1 MPISLHCPFCGKAIR
16 AGDDAAGK
24 WGSCP
29 SCHQKVYVP
38 NPEDEPLTLEPVDQA
53 AERER
58 ARLLNETKELQRRL
72 MREQSLPEDARGGP
86 RGAAARGGEERE
98 HAAPGVD
105 MRKMVLNYA
114 TAMAQGR
121 LEESEQFAAMIR
133 RDMKTANDVIQQII
147 ADDIPP
153 PELAAIPRPVLIGF
167 FKQLRG

>member
-38 NPEDEPLTLEPVDQA
+38 NPEDEPLSLEPIDQA

-58 ARLLNETKELQRRL
+58 ARLLAETKELQRRL
-72 MREQSLPEDARGGP
+72 MREQALPEDARGAGRP
-86 RGAAARGGEERE
+86 RAGEERE
-98 HAAPGVD
+98 PSAPALD

-133 RDMKTANDVIQQII
+133 RDLKSANDVIQQII
-147 ADDIPP
+147 ADEIPP